1 MRKAPS
7 EAQVKRE
14 WSLPDQDAKQLEQ
27 EGAYVQ
33 VSQLTVPQQST
44 ISRDQRTLAGED
56 RFGAYSGANDATRED
71 EPAAMFGYFGF
82 EAEWARFGVER
93 TVRCK

>member
-1 MRKAPS
+1 MFASGENVNRGKLVDTTGTVRKAPS

-33 VSQLTVPQQST
+33 VSQLTVPQQ
-44 ISRDQRTLAGED
+44 
-56 RFGAYSGANDATRED
+56 
-71 EPAAMFGYFGF
+71 
-82 EAEWARFGVER
+82 
-93 TVRCK
+93 